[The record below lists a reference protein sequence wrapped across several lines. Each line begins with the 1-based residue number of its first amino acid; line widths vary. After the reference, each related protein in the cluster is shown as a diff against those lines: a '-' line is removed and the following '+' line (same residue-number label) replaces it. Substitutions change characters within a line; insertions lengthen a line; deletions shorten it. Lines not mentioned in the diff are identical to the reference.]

1 MGIRLKIENF
11 QSQVC
16 VCAASANLTGAKSCA
31 DMGITMN
38 RKYIIVKHEQK
49 ILSLLFEDNRLL
61 HVNVERKQG
70 SILGNVYV
78 AKVKHV
84 AKNIHAAFVEIAPGS
99 TCFLNLERLKKPLL
113 INRPYDGRILA
124 EDEIIVQVYKEA
136 AKTKPPVVN
145 CSISLEGKYCVVSA
159 RKPGIAYSSKLSDK
173 VKKRIGDA
181 LSEAHILE
189 EYVKKQGIIIRTNA
203 RNLLL
208 DSTDSYRENPQMFD
222 NIENIPK
229 EDSEAISGVLHYLI
243 EEIRQLSQQL
253 HQIMDIAPH
262 RICYSLLYAPP
273 VPYLAALRDEPEGLC
288 GEIVT
293 DEPEIYE
300 EILAYRKANPA
311 YRLPEVR
318 LYQDDTLPLY
328 KLYSVETRI
337 QEALSKKVWLKSGG
351 YLVIEPTEALTVIDV
366 NTGKMIAGQDMEQTY
381 LKINM
386 EAAQEIALQL
396 SLRNISGIIIVD
408 FINMRPEEHN
418 LKLMSFFG
426 NLLKKDPVRT
436 KLEGITA
443 LGLVEITRMKKERPL
458 YELLHKGKKENVH
471 ETD

>member
-1 MGIRLKIENF
+1 MGIK
-11 QSQVC
+11 
-16 VCAASANLTGAKSCA
+16 
-31 DMGITMN
+31 MN
-38 RKYIIVKHEQK
+38 RKYIIVRHEQK

-70 SILGNVYV
+70 DILGNVYV

-84 AKNIHAAFVEIAPGS
+84 AKNIHAAFVEIAPGF
-99 TCFLNLERLKKPLL
+99 TCFLNLEGLKKPLL

-136 AKTKPPVVN
+136 AKTKPPSVN

-159 RKPGIAYSSKLSDK
+159 RKPGIAYSAKLSDK

-181 LSEAHILE
+181 LSQEHILE
-189 EYVKKQGIIIRTNA
+189 EYGKTQGIIIRTNA

-208 DSTDSYRENPQMFD
+208 DSTDCHRENAQPLPDQNPESMPEECRAEVYGNLSF
-222 NIENIPK
+222 
-229 EDSEAISGVLHYLI
+229 LI
-243 EEIRQLSQQL
+243 EEIRQLSAQL
-253 HQIMDIAPH
+253 HHIMDTAPH

-273 VPYLAALRDEPEGLC
+273 APYLASLRDEPEGLC

-300 EILAYRKANPA
+300 AVLAYRKANPA
-311 YRLPEVR
+311 YHLPEVR

-337 QEALSKKVWLKSGG
+337 QEALNKKVWLKSGG

-436 KLEGITA
+436 KLADITA
-443 LGLVEITRMKKERPL
+443 LGLVEITRMKKEKPL
-458 YELLHKGKKENVH
+458 YEQLSKGKKENVH